1 MARHMYA
8 CSMRWFDMD
17 AFGHVNNV
25 TYLRYLEEAR
35 VDLVAGEG
43 AGAAFV
49 AVVARQEISYRRPL
63 RHRARPVAVEMWVS
77 DLDDRSFT
85 LAYEVKD
92 APGEVGP
99 SNVVYASART
109 VMVPYDLDTSR
120 RRPLSVEERR
130 LYSRYLEAAG

>member
-1 MARHMYA
+1 
-8 CSMRWFDMD
+8 MD

-35 VDLVAGEG
+35 FDLVAAEGEST
-43 AGAAFV
+43 AFV

-63 RHRARPVAVEMWVS
+63 RHRTRPVVIEVWVAE
-77 DLDDRSFT
+77 LDDRSFT

-92 APGEVGP
+92 APGKASP

-109 VMVPYDLDTSR
+109 VMVPYDLDASR
-120 RRPLSVEERR
+120 RRSLSAEERR